1 MSLNGQARKSLW
13 IETPMSAG
21 KAGSDKGQARKS
33 LWIETDLLFLM
44 RHCRRH
50 GQARKSLWIETFI
63 CKYVPGASKGQARKS
78 LWIET
83 WKEDKDEPEDRVRL
97 VRACGSKPS
106 TSERRY
112 MPHWVRLVRACG
124 SKHSP
129 SG

>member
-1 MSLNGQARKSLW
+1 MDRNFFFTQKEVSLNGQARKSLW

-50 GQARKSLWIETFI
+50 GQARKSLWIET
-63 CKYVPGASKGQARKS
+63 
-78 LWIET
+78 

-112 MPHWVRLVRACG
+112 MPHWENI
-124 SKHSP
+124 H
-129 SG
+129 